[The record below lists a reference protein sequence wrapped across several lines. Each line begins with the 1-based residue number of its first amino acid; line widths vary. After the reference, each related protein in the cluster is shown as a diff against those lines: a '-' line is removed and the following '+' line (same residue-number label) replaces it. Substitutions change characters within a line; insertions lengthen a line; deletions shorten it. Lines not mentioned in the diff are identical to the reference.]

1 MITDEIRTELFRL
14 QDVKYR
20 DFQSRLIPSYDSDTM
35 IGVRTPELRKLAKQ
49 AGRRTDVSVFLD
61 DLPHTYF
68 DENQLHAFILSEM
81 KDYAACLKRVDS
93 FLPFVDN
100 WATCDQMS
108 PKIFKKYR
116 TELLGSIRNWIKSH
130 QTYTIRFGI
139 KMLME
144 HFLDEDFSPAYP
156 ELVAEVKSDE
166 YYVKMMIAWYF
177 ATALAKQYEAV
188 LPFIE
193 AQRLE
198 VWTHHKTIQKAV
210 ESYRIT
216 PAQKE
221 YLKSL
226 RVRPTA

>member
-1 MITDEIRTELFRL
+1 MITDEIRAELFRL

-93 FLPFVDN
+93 FLPYVDN

-193 AQRLE
+193 EQRLE